1 MLHDYR
7 ELKNKFKIKRVDSM
21 YNLYITDVTSMMFNW
36 DEKIFQPYLFDRM
49 LRDCGWAALIE
60 TDTSPYSPV
69 FFSDI
74 DLGNGRY
81 ADGMFQDCVCFD
93 FRGNEY
99 KFKKWRD
106 NPDVLV
112 FFNTPLHNPD
122 IFQEHY
128 AEMLTETDVSI
139 LNNVH
144 YSRMHPVPIARDK
157 TTLNRIQTVMKS
169 MSEGKFDTVLMETAI
184 KDILDGKEGIEMLNL
199 TDVDK
204 QQYIQYLSHL
214 HDSVISRLFFMLGLG
229 TTDNGKQAQITVPE
243 LNKNDDASITMALA
257 WYEARKEGFDEAKKK
272 GHDFKFD
279 FSDIWKSRF
288 EAILQAG
295 ENEDG
300 NGQGNVESNPQED
313 EGKKVDVNEGS
324 GSTDS

>member
-1 MLHDYR
+1 MLPNYR
-7 ELKNKFKIKRVDSM
+7 ELKNKYKIKRVDSM
-21 YNLYITDVTSMMFNW
+21 YNLYITDVTSMMFTW
-36 DEKIFQPYLFDRM
+36 DEKIFQPYLFDRI
-49 LRDCGWAALIE
+49 LRDCGAAALIE

-81 ADGMFQDCVCFD
+81 ADGLFQDCVCFD
-93 FRGNEY
+93 YRGNEY
-99 KFKKWRD
+99 KFKKWRE

-128 AEMLTETDVSI
+128 AEMLVETDVSI

-157 TTLNRIQTVMKS
+157 ITLNRIQTVMKS
-169 MSEGKFDTVLMETAI
+169 MSEGKFDTVLMETSI
-184 KDILDGKEGIEMLNL
+184 KDILDGKESIEMLNL

-214 HDSVISRLFFMLGLG
+214 HDSIISRLFFMLGLG

-243 LNKNDDASITMALA
+243 LNKNDDASITMSLS
-257 WYEARKEGFDEAKKK
+257 WYTARKEGFDEAKKK
-272 GHDFKFD
+272 GHELSFG
-279 FSDIWKSRF
+279 FSEIWQSRF
-288 EAILQAG
+288 NAILKAG
-295 ENEDG
+295 DDTEENQENE
-300 NGQGNVESNPQED
+300 VESNPQED
-313 EGKKVDVNEGS
+313 GRVGVDEGS

>member
-1 MLHDYR
+1 MLPNYR
-7 ELKNKFKIKRVDSM
+7 ELKNKYKIKRVDSM
-21 YNLYITDVTSMMFNW
+21 YNLYIADVTSMMFNW
-36 DEKIFQPYLFDRM
+36 DEKIFQPYLFDRI
-49 LRDCGWAALIE
+49 LRDCGAAALIK
-60 TDTSPYSPV
+60 TGTSPYTPV

-74 DLGNGRY
+74 DHGNGLDV
-81 ADGMFQDCVCFD
+81 DGLFKDCTCYD
-93 FRGNEY
+93 FIGGEY
-99 KFKKWRD
+99 KFDMWRE

-128 AEMLTETDVSI
+128 AEMLTETDSSI

-157 TTLNRIQTVMKS
+157 TTLSRIQAVMKS

-184 KDILDGKEGIEMLNL
+184 KDILDGKESIEMLNL

-214 HDSVISRLFFMLGLG
+214 HDSIISRLFFMLGLG

-257 WYEARKEGFDEAKKK
+257 WYEARKEGFDEAKEK
-272 GHDFKFD
+272 GHELSFG
-279 FSDIWKSRF
+279 FSEIWQSRF
-288 EAILQAG
+288 DSILKAG
-295 ENEDG
+295 DETDENAEDE
-300 NGQGNVESNPQED
+300 VESNPQED
-313 EGKKVDVNEGS
+313 EGVDVSESTGS
-324 GSTDS
+324 SDS

>member
-1 MLHDYR
+1 MLPNYR
-7 ELKNKFKIKRVDSM
+7 ELKNKFKIKRVESM

-36 DEKIFQPYLFDRM
+36 DEKIFQPYLFDRI
-49 LRDCGWAALIE
+49 LRDCGAAALVK
-60 TDTSPYSPV
+60 TGTSPYTPV
-69 FFSDI
+69 FFSDL
-74 DLGNGRY
+74 DHGNGLDV
-81 ADGMFQDCVCFD
+81 DGLFKDCTCFD
-93 FRGNEY
+93 FIGGQYE
-99 KFKKWRD
+99 FEMWRE

-243 LNKNDDASITMALA
+243 LNKNDDASITMALS
-257 WYEARKEGFDEAKKK
+257 WYTARKEGFDEAKKK
-272 GHDFKFD
+272 GHDFTFG
-279 FSDIWKSRF
+279 FSEIWQSRF
-288 EAILQAG
+288 DAILKAG
-295 ENEDG
+295 DDAEENGEDE
-300 NGQGNVESNPQED
+300 VESNPQED
-313 EGKKVDVNEGS
+313 EGVSVDEGS

>member
-1 MLHDYR
+1 MLPNYR
-7 ELKNKFKIKRVDSM
+7 ELKNKYKIKRVDSM
-21 YNLYITDVTSMMFNW
+21 YNLYITDVISMMFNW

-49 LRDCGWAALIE
+49 IRDCGVAALIK
-60 TDTSPYSPV
+60 TGTSPYTPV
-69 FFSDI
+69 FFSDL
-74 DLGNGRY
+74 DHGNGLDV
-81 ADGMFQDCVCFD
+81 DGMFKDCTCFD
-93 FRGNEY
+93 FIGGQYE
-99 KFKKWRD
+99 FEMWRE

-112 FFNTPLHNPD
+112 FFNTPLHSPD

-184 KDILDGKEGIEMLNL
+184 KDILDGKEGVEMLNL

-272 GHDFKFD
+272 GHDFTFG
-279 FSDIWKSRF
+279 FSEIWQSRF
-288 EAILQAG
+288 DAILKAG
-295 ENEDG
+295 DDTEEKGEDE
-300 NGQGNVESNPQED
+300 VESNPQKETGVD
-313 EGKKVDVNEGS
+313 ESS

>member
-1 MLHDYR
+1 MLPNYR
-7 ELKNKFKIKRVDSM
+7 ELKNKYKIKRVDSM

-36 DEKIFQPYLFDRM
+36 DEKIFQPYLFDRI
-49 LRDCGWAALIE
+49 LRDCGAAALIE

-81 ADGMFQDCVCFD
+81 ADGLFQDCVCFD

-106 NPDVLV
+106 NPNVLV

-128 AEMLTETDVSI
+128 AEMLVETDVSI

-184 KDILDGKEGIEMLNL
+184 KDILDGKESIEMLNL

-214 HDSVISRLFFMLGLG
+214 HDSIISRLFFMLGLG

-243 LNKNDDASITMALA
+243 LNKNDDASITMALS
-257 WYEARKEGFDEAKKK
+257 WYTARKEGFDEAKKK
-272 GHDFKFD
+272 GHELSFG
-279 FSDIWKSRF
+279 FSEIWQSRF
-288 EAILQAG
+288 DAILKAG
-295 ENEDG
+295 DDTEENQKDE
-300 NGQGNVESNPQED
+300 VESNPQED
-313 EGKKVDVNEGS
+313 EGVGVDEGS

>member
-1 MLHDYR
+1 MLSNYR
-7 ELKNKFKIKRVDSM
+7 ELKNKYKIKRVDSM

-36 DEKIFQPYLFDRM
+36 DEKIFQPYLFDRI
-49 LRDCGWAALIE
+49 LRDCGAAALVK
-60 TDTSPYSPV
+60 TDTSPYTPV
-69 FFSDI
+69 FFSDL
-74 DLGNGRY
+74 DHGNGLDI
-81 ADGMFQDCVCFD
+81 DGLFKDCTCFD
-93 FRGNEY
+93 FIGGQYE
-99 KFKKWRD
+99 FEMWRE
-106 NPDVLV
+106 NPNVLV

-243 LNKNDDASITMALA
+243 LNKNDDASITMALS
-257 WYEARKEGFDEAKKK
+257 WYTARKEGFDEAKKK
-272 GHDFKFD
+272 GHKFSFG
-279 FSDIWKSRF
+279 FSEIWQSRF
-288 EAILQAG
+288 DAILQAG
-295 ENEDG
+295 NNTEENQEDE
-300 NGQGNVESNPQED
+300 VESNPQEED
-313 EGKKVDVNEGS
+313 GVDEGS
-324 GSTDS
+324 GSSDD

>member
-1 MLHDYR
+1 MLPNYR
-7 ELKNKFKIKRVDSM
+7 ELKNKYKIKRVDSM

-36 DEKIFQPYLFDRM
+36 DEKIFQPYLFDRI
-49 LRDCGWAALIE
+49 LRDCGAAALIE

-81 ADGMFQDCVCFD
+81 ADGLFQDCVCFD

-106 NPDVLV
+106 NPNVLV

-128 AEMLTETDVSI
+128 AEMLVETDVSI

-144 YSRMHPVPIARDK
+144 YSRMHPTPIARDK

-169 MSEGKFDTVLMETAI
+169 MSEGKFDTVLMETSI
-184 KDILDGKEGIEMLNL
+184 KDILDGKESIEMLNL

-214 HDSVISRLFFMLGLG
+214 HDSIISRLFFMLGLG

-243 LNKNDDASITMALA
+243 LNKNDDASITMALS
-257 WYEARKEGFDEAKKK
+257 WYTARKEGFDEAKKK
-272 GHDFKFD
+272 GHELSFG
-279 FSDIWKSRF
+279 FSEIWQSRF
-288 EAILQAG
+288 DAILKAG
-295 ENEDG
+295 DDTEENQEDE
-300 NGQGNVESNPQED
+300 VESNPQED
-313 EGKKVDVNEGS
+313 EGVGVDEGS

>member
-1 MLHDYR
+1 MLPNYR
-7 ELKNKFKIKRVDSM
+7 ELKNKYKIKRVDSM

-36 DEKIFQPYLFDRM
+36 DEKIFQPYLFDRI
-49 LRDCGWAALIE
+49 LRDCGAAALIK
-60 TDTSPYSPV
+60 TDTSPYTPV
-69 FFSDI
+69 FFSDL
-74 DLGNGRY
+74 DHGNGLDV
-81 ADGMFQDCVCFD
+81 DGLFKDCTCFD
-93 FRGNEY
+93 FIGHEY
-99 KFKKWRD
+99 KFDMWRE

-128 AEMLTETDVSI
+128 AELLVETDVSI

-184 KDILDGKEGIEMLNL
+184 KDILDGKESIEMLNL

-214 HDSVISRLFFMLGLG
+214 HDSIISRLFFMLGLG

-243 LNKNDDASITMALA
+243 LNKNDDASITMALS
-257 WYEARKEGFDEAKKK
+257 WYTARKEGFDEAKKK
-272 GHDFKFD
+272 GHELSFG
-279 FSDIWKSRF
+279 FSEIWQSRF
-288 EAILQAG
+288 DAILKAG
-295 ENEDG
+295 DDTEENGKDE
-300 NGQGNVESNPQED
+300 VESNPQED
-313 EGKKVDVNEGS
+313 EGVGVDESS